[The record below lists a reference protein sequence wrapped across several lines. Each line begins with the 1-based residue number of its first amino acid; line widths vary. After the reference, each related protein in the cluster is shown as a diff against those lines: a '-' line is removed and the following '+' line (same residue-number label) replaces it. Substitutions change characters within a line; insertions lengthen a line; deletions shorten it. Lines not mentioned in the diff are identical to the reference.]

1 MKVSIAPFAFG
12 FSHYMLCSC
21 FCFYQNFI
29 LSFFSSCFLNVSI
42 MTADVGKKIKMLTYY
57 ILTVHGQGRT
67 IVVCTSIAALRH
79 ISALLR
85 ILSIHVWKLHVQMQQ
100 RARLKVSD
108 LFFFL
113 LIILFKM

>member
-1 MKVSIAPFAFG
+1 
-12 FSHYMLCSC
+12 
-21 FCFYQNFI
+21 
-29 LSFFSSCFLNVSI
+29 